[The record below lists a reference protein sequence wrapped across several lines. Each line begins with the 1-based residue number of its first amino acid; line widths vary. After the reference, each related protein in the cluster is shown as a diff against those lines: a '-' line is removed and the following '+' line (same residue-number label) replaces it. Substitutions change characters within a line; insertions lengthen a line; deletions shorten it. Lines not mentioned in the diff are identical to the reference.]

1 MRDETAESP
10 VTVIL
15 MGNAP
20 EPTKR
25 GTDWIRLASSAPAL
39 LGFLGLIVY
48 AVVRIG
54 HDAFYARFGVTAE
67 EVGLSQATILGRAAL
82 NFVFFLTA
90 AIALLGVSVVIAR
103 PTAAI
108 GAVGRKKNEGDSEAE
123 SGAFWARAGVSFL
136 ILTACT
142 GFGGVIVAGFEGA
155 WGLAVAIGVVV
166 PLAVAA
172 SVGGR
177 LSKGNRAA
185 AALFFGLLAAWSAS
199 VAFLVASRGPESR
212 PGAASLSAPS
222 RWLLLGFCVLAVAI
236 ASVSLL
242 RQFEMTRTA
251 DEGGGP
257 ESQRRQ
263 IYLTT
268 LTLLALLP
276 LALAFF
282 APGVGR
288 FVTEASGRTV
298 AALAMW
304 AVLFGFV
311 ILGFQTLQGRN
322 PDGRASVLDI
332 LLIVSLVSVFA
343 GTAFYLASVRG
354 LDLANQALAGS
365 RITQSGFGMF
375 SVRAD
380 IVCLQPI
387 SGSLEATQ
395 LPQTPMIYL
404 GESANNMLVLFD
416 LKRRE
421 TVRLREELTKTDIG
435 APERI
440 PVLIPAAD
448 VMVQVARLINPSTKY
463 LVPVRNRPGKW
474 EC

>member
-1 MRDETAESP
+1 
-10 VTVIL
+10 
-15 MGNAP
+15 
-20 EPTKR
+20 
-25 GTDWIRLASSAPAL
+25 
-39 LGFLGLIVY
+39 
-48 AVVRIG
+48 
-54 HDAFYARFGVTAE
+54 
-67 EVGLSQATILGRAAL
+67 
-82 NFVFFLTA
+82 
-90 AIALLGVSVVIAR
+90 
-103 PTAAI
+103 
-108 GAVGRKKNEGDSEAE
+108 
-123 SGAFWARAGVSFL
+123 
-136 ILTACT
+136 
-142 GFGGVIVAGFEGA
+142 
-155 WGLAVAIGVVV
+155 
-166 PLAVAA
+166 
-172 SVGGR
+172 
-177 LSKGNRAA
+177 
-185 AALFFGLLAAWSAS
+185 
-199 VAFLVASRGPESR
+199 
-212 PGAASLSAPS
+212 
-222 RWLLLGFCVLAVAI
+222 VLAVAI

-343 GTAFYLASVRG
+343 GTAFYLASKRG

-380 IVCLQPI
+380 IVCLQPAF
-387 SGSLEATQ
+387 GSLKDTQ

-440 PVLIPAAD
+440 PVRIPAAD
-448 VMVQVARLINPSTKY
+448 VMVQVARLIQPSAKY
-463 LVPVRNRPGKW
+463 VVPVRKRPGKW